1 MLRVATSLEN
11 SEMVFSLSALCLNPQ
26 DHRGGGGRRGP
37 IQPGAAVAQQVP
49 AIDCGVHAL
58 STWRGQ
64 ELDTAQY
71 TRGLQPTATAD
82 VLQGL
87 EVAQALFR
95 KQPMLQTPLFW
106 VLSNSQTPGKLHF
119 KLLCYFQ
126 SSGNSVKERQTHIK
140 AADRQS
146 CRGPSA

>member
-11 SEMVFSLSALCLNPQ
+11 SKMVFSLSVLCLNPQ

-49 AIDCGVHAL
+49 AIDCRVYAL
-58 STWRGQ
+58 STWWGQ
-64 ELDTAQY
+64 ELDTTQY
-71 TRGLQPTATAD
+71 TGGLQPTAPAD

-95 KQPMLQTPLFW
+95 KQLTLQTSLFW
-106 VLSNSQTPGKLHF
+106 VPSSSQAHEKLHF

-146 CRGPSA
+146 CRGPPV